1 MRGKL
6 RPPDDILEV
15 RGGGAKPRG
24 LEDILEVG
32 KMPLDILDSDING

>member
-15 RGGGAKPRG
+15 RGGGKTQGPRG
-24 LEDILEVG
+24 HFGGGQNAFGYLRQ
-32 KMPLDILDSDING
+32 

>member
-15 RGGGAKPRG
+15 RGTKTQGPRG
-24 LEDILEVG
+24 HFGGGQNAFGYLRQ
-32 KMPLDILDSDING
+32 

>member
-15 RGGGAKPRG
+15 GGAKTQGPRG
-24 LEDILEVG
+24 HFGGGQNAFGYLRQ
-32 KMPLDILDSDING
+32 